1 MRHKILFLSL
11 IFCFAVLGLYAQE
24 SWSWFEGFEGD
35 WPLSNW
41 QMSGVARVSSTYSSG
56 YGVPRTGSHSG
67 TFCAGFS
74 TSITDYIITPILLY
88 PEGIFYFSKTNTG
101 NNQVTVEY
109 QEEDATI
116 GPDINGT
123 WETLGNYT
131 SNTRWLPTYIDLLG
145 YTNIYLRFRPTP
157 PAPATKRYTY
167 FDDFTVYEQN
177 VPIELSSFTAVLSQE
192 LFVNLHWTTQSE
204 TQIAGYNL
212 FRNEN
217 NRLYDAIKINYDL
230 IPANNSSSVTNY
242 EFQDKE
248 VEHGNWY
255 YWLQSMELDG
265 SSYFYG
271 PLNVFVNENGHNITP
286 PIIPEETKLLNSY
299 PNPFKS
305 ITNLSYTLKERGQPM
320 FEIYNVRGQ
329 LIRTFLPAPQDKGYY
344 QIVWDGKDLNGT
356 QASSGV
362 YYVRMTCG
370 KYVSSQRLVL
380 MK

>member
-192 LFVNLHWTTQSE
+192 LFVNLHWTTQS
-204 TQIAGYNL
+204 
-212 FRNEN
+212 
-217 NRLYDAIKINYDL
+217 
-230 IPANNSSSVTNY
+230 
-242 EFQDKE
+242 
-248 VEHGNWY
+248 
-255 YWLQSMELDG
+255 
-265 SSYFYG
+265 
-271 PLNVFVNENGHNITP
+271 
-286 PIIPEETKLLNSY
+286 
-299 PNPFKS
+299 
-305 ITNLSYTLKERGQPM
+305 
-320 FEIYNVRGQ
+320 
-329 LIRTFLPAPQDKGYY
+329 
-344 QIVWDGKDLNGT
+344 
-356 QASSGV
+356 
-362 YYVRMTCG
+362 
-370 KYVSSQRLVL
+370 
-380 MK
+380 

>member
-1 MRHKILFLSL
+1 
-11 IFCFAVLGLYAQE
+11 
-24 SWSWFEGFEGD
+24 
-35 WPLSNW
+35 
-41 QMSGVARVSSTYSSG
+41 
-56 YGVPRTGSHSG
+56 
-67 TFCAGFS
+67 
-74 TSITDYIITPILLY
+74 
-88 PEGIFYFSKTNTG
+88 
-101 NNQVTVEY
+101 
-109 QEEDATI
+109 
-116 GPDINGT
+116 
-123 WETLGNYT
+123 
-131 SNTRWLPTYIDLLG
+131 
-145 YTNIYLRFRPTP
+145 
-157 PAPATKRYTY
+157 
-167 FDDFTVYEQN
+167 
-177 VPIELSSFTAVLSQE
+177 
-192 LFVNLHWTTQSE
+192 
-204 TQIAGYNL
+204 L